1 MLGGLEVWSY
11 LNADVTIQDRLT
23 AETIDVGARR

>member
-1 MLGGLEVWSY
+1 MLGGLEVY
-11 LNADVTIQDRLT
+11 LNADETIQDRLT